1 MVRYRIHFTF
11 CWDYTNLVG
20 NYDNFPIRVR
30 CSNDWSLNTYQP
42 SIAGDSPY
50 LMEKPKN
57 HVGRYE
63 TPRQRHKP
71 SRMIEDHD

>member
-1 MVRYRIHFTF
+1 MIKYRIHFTF
-11 CWDYTNLVG
+11 CWDYKHLVG

-42 SIAGDSPY
+42 PIAEDSSY

-57 HVGRYE
+57 HVGRYV
-63 TPRQRHKP
+63 TPRQCSNP
-71 SRMIEDHD
+71 SRAIEDND